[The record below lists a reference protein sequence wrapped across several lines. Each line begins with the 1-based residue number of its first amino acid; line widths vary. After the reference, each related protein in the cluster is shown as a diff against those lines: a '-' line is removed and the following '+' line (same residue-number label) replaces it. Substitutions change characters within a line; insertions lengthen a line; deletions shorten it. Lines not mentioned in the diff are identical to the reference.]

1 MAQVSKIDDYRQQK
15 AAQPPRSPIERLLAD
30 ARLRLVETGTRNR
43 LVHTPRGGKRTR
55 SVAIAGADAD
65 GLCETLVRSN
75 RAMGFVPANPEREVA
90 LEIQGKYVNRS
101 PSADVGGLSLRTNLD
116 EQKLEKRL
124 LSIYRDAK
132 TAEEEQG
139 INILFLAIGF
149 LRWYEDEQSD
159 VAREAPLILVPVSL
173 TRDLRR
179 STFQLRS
186 RDEDIATNQAIQERL
201 RSDFSVALPD
211 VPEGEDWRPT
221 DYFSS
226 VSDTTWRLEISK
238 TTSAG
243 VAYPSAAAVLRS
255 GVGLEPDV
263 TGFYDEATGSVQYL
277 VADPIT
283 RAVRSLTRC
292 STLIQRQAPLR
303 EITPEH
309 YDRVFALNAKV
320 PLFLVQKLLPMMGS
334 GGSIILVASAIHY
347 MGLANHSAYAATK
360 AALRSYSRTWAAE
373 FKDSGIRANTLSP
386 GVVDTKMLDD
396 QANSP
401 EHAAEIRKGYTA
413 YTPMLN
419 SPIPTNS
426 PTPPSSS
433 PPTRA
438 RS

>member
-1 MAQVSKIDDYRQQK
+1 
-15 AAQPPRSPIERLLAD
+15 
-30 ARLRLVETGTRNR
+30 
-43 LVHTPRGGKRTR
+43 VHTPRGGKRTR

-226 VSDTTWRLEISK
+226 VSDTIASK
-238 TTSAG
+238 SRWSIDAN
-243 VAYPSAAAVLRS
+243 AVEL
-255 GVGLEPDV
+255 
-263 TGFYDEATGSVQYL
+263 GFYSV
-277 VADPIT
+277 
-283 RAVRSLTRC
+283 S
-292 STLIQRQAPLR
+292 
-303 EITPEH
+303 
-309 YDRVFALNAKV
+309 
-320 PLFLVQKLLPMMGS
+320 KLLMIRDLRRSAPDG
-334 GGSIILVASAIHY
+334 ILLCRGRQGPAS
-347 MGLANHSAYAATK
+347 
-360 AALRSYSRTWAAE
+360 
-373 FKDSGIRANTLSP
+373 
-386 GVVDTKMLDD
+386 
-396 QANSP
+396 
-401 EHAAEIRKGYTA
+401 RKR
-413 YTPMLN
+413 
-419 SPIPTNS
+419 S
-426 PTPPSSS
+426 PTSSRPPSMMANQSCS
-433 PPTRA
+433 WRRRWPP
-438 RS
+438 SM